1 MLNAMEIRS
10 FVLFVMY
17 LYIASDQTLACST
30 MHDFCQTNKR
40 FQRVTEMSTVETE
53 KAYDLLLQR
62 ICAAEDTIRR

>member
-1 MLNAMEIRS
+1 MINAIEISSVVIVVMLLCIM
-10 FVLFVMY
+10 
-17 LYIASDQTLACST
+17 SDQTLSCST